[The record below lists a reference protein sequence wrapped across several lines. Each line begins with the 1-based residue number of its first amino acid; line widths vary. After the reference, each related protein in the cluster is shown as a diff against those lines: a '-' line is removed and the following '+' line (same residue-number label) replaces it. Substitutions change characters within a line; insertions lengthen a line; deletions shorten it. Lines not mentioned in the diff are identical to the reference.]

1 MISRIEARNYRAG
14 FGRLARAM
22 SVKDCQDPAFIQ
34 GRDQLRAW
42 FPEQ

>member
-1 MISRIEARNYRAG
+1 MISRIGACDYRAD
-14 FGRLARAM
+14 FVRLARAM
-22 SVKDCQDPAFIQ
+22 SVKNCQDPAFNQ